1 MDEERLGRD
10 DRQHQRRIIM
20 YMGIISAVLIIVGIG
35 FGNAALLGNLII
47 IALLITAGPYFF
59 FRYSRY
65 MWVKSLEMEFPNFVR
80 DLADSVR
87 SMPLPE
93 ALGIVKKSNYGNLTQ
108 EVKRMHNRMSW
119 GTPFLRALEI
129 FENKVKE
136 SKVIS
141 EALMI
146 LRESYLSGGNMVFT
160 LESIARD
167 LLMLREAEA
176 ERSSMLR
183 QHIMVMYAIFFMFL
197 GISLM
202 IIMVMVPMMESQSQ
216 IGTGIDTG
224 PLAGQFSF
232 ANPCPPE
239 KAYMFPC
246 GLYVGVSLTLGQDA
260 SKIGAYYIALFF
272 YALIIQGIFVG
283 LITGQLGENSMVA
296 GIKHSM
302 IMVFVT
308 VAIFLFASQA
318 GIFPA

>member
-1 MDEERLGRD
+1 MEEEKLGKD
-10 DRQHQRRIIM
+10 DSQHQTRIII
-20 YMGIISAVLIIVGIG
+20 YMAIISAAIIIAGML

-65 MWVKSLEMEFPNFVR
+65 MWVKSLELEFPNFIR

-93 ALGIVKKSNYGNLTQ
+93 ALGIVKRSNYGNLTQ
-108 EVKRMHNRMSW
+108 EIKKMHNRMSW

-129 FENKVKE
+129 FEKDVRE

-146 LRESYLSGGNMVFT
+146 LRESYLSGGNMVYT

-167 LLMLREAEA
+167 LLMLREADA
-176 ERSSMLR
+176 EKSAMLR
-183 QHIMVMYAIFFMFL
+183 QHIMIMYAIFFMFL

-216 IGTGIDTG
+216 LGTGVSG
-224 PLAGQFSF
+224 PLQGTFSF
-232 ANPCPPE
+232 SNPCPPE

-260 SKIGAYYIALFF
+260 EKIGSYYIALFF
-272 YALIIQGIFVG
+272 YALIIQGLFVG

-302 IMVFVT
+302 IMIFVT